1 MQTIDVPFSFDGSA
15 GVGGGG
21 GGGGRGGYDRFVMEG
36 QEAGVA
42 VKISANDRD
51 IFAELLC

>member
-15 GVGGGG
+15 GRGGGG
-21 GGGGRGGYDRFVMEG
+21 GGAYDKFVMEG

-51 IFAELLC
+51 ILAEMLR